1 MPKAEF
7 QDAPDGLS
15 IKSFS
20 IRDSRLVLEISCS
33 ENTKPAKGHFVV
45 NLLGKHWRGMF
56 LVDKIPPLDF
66 EITE

>member
-1 MPKAEF
+1 M
-7 QDAPDGLS
+7 
-15 IKSFS
+15 
-20 IRDSRLVLEISCS
+20 LEISCS
-33 ENTKPAKGHFVV
+33 ENAKPAKGRFVV